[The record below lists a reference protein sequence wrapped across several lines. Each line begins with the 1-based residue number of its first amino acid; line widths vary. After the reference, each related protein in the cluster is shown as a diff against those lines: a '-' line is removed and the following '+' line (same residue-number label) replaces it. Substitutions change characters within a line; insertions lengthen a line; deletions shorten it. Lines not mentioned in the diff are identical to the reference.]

1 MERLISATTLFALA
15 LSVTPAAA
23 QTLRGSRGSVEKQ
36 YGAALEHDFSFLQS
50 SSQVKRFATRGLL
63 VSLPGNANYDL
74 AGVSFPFARPAVK
87 TFVERLARQYRSACG
102 EPLIVTSLT
111 RPTARQPRNASDQ
124 SVHPAGMAVDLRISR
139 KSKCRSWIERVLVSL
154 EGRGVLEA
162 TRERFPAHYHIA
174 VFPNTYLAYI
184 GQPGVRLA
192 QAKVADADV
201 VAEEAASAVTVAP
214 AATVNLADAAGD
226 SASAGSGT
234 AVASDSAAVAA
245 AAAAAGNATID
256 TAATAGADPAP
267 VAAAAHSA
275 ADDPA
280 GKAETPARAA
290 PVTSVYRV
298 NRGDTLWSIARRH
311 GVTVSALKALNGL
324 SGSRIKAGQRLRVPA
339 GVAN

>member
-15 LSVTPAAA
+15 LSVTPAQA
-23 QTLRGSRGSVEKQ
+23 QTLRGSRASVEKQ
-36 YGAALEHDFSFLQS
+36 YGAALDHDFSFLQS
-50 SSQVKRFATRGLL
+50 SSQVKRFASRGLL

-87 TFVERLARQYRSACG
+87 TFVERLAQQYRSACG

-174 VFPNTYLAYI
+174 VFPSTYLAYI

-192 QAKVADADV
+192 QARVADADV
-201 VAEEAASAVTVAP
+201 VAEEAASAATAAADAP
-214 AATVNLADAAGD
+214 VNLANGAGD
-226 SASAGSGT
+226 SAT
-234 AVASDSAAVAA
+234 LAA
-245 AAAAAGNATID
+245 AATAAANAAGANTGGATPA
-256 TAATAGADPAP
+256 TAIASTAGADPA
-267 VAAAAHSA
+267 AGDTAAHSA

-311 GVTVSALKALNGL
+311 GVTVTALKALNGM